1 MELAIKSFNQ
11 KLEQLLDIS
20 VQHGFKREQKMLQ
33 ELQQDVMSNEYIIV
47 VIGEFNHGKSSF
59 VNAILG
65 EALLPTGIIPTT
77 ATINALYYAQ
87 EPQTHICY
95 KGQEEQPL
103 RYSNETLQAYI
114 ADHIDEAA
122 NIDYIRIGVANEL
135 LKDNVLL
142 IDTPGLNDVN
152 ELRSNI
158 TYSFVPRADV
168 VFFMLQMH
176 KPLNR
181 TEVEFLT
188 NGLLRHGIDRIVF
201 IANFV
206 DQIDEEQI
214 DEALVILTGRLKA
227 ALGVEDVTVF
237 AISAKEGLEAKQT
250 NDAELL
256 ALSGIVEVEQKMQQM
271 CTSGTRQQEK
281 NTRLNRRLQQLQQQV
296 VDQLAQIHD
305 LFTAD
310 ANELEAKLQT
320 IQEWKASEQAR
331 KNQLNG
337 YIEEQ
342 QHTILMMLHKSLDF
356 FFTTLQRKVEERI
369 DMQTTGNIEVFF
381 QKDIPL
387 FVKYQLKGWVESY
400 TPQLQ
405 TLFLKLEQQLSKALT
420 EAYEE
425 VFHIGQSKER
435 LEFDETIMLDFKRE
449 LDPTLKSGLVV
460 AGASSVMLLAAP
472 ILVPFVAV
480 FGMPFLTKKLQE
492 KQMEEKKPVLKAETI
507 HQLQE
512 MRKAFTFKMEQYV
525 RTSIMQVA
533 DETYRMVEQQQS
545 QVFAQIEQLQQAELQ
560 DVQLVQQKITQ
571 LEQLLEQLGGK
582 KHVESL

>member
-1 MELAIKSFNQ
+1 MELAVKAFNQ

-87 EPQTHICY
+87 EPQIHICY

-103 RYSNETLQAYI
+103 SYSNETLQAYI